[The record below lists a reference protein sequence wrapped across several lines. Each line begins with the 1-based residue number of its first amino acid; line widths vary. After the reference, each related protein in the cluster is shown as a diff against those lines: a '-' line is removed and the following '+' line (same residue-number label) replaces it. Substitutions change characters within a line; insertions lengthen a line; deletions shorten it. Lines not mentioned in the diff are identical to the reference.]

1 MPRAASTSSVRREH
15 ARSGRV
21 QRSTANPRCPPQCSV
36 RPTRKP
42 RYVTI
47 ATRRS
52 DAGGQKT
59 QQQRKAQ
66 VTSGKSCFARLPFIM
81 IDLIVGVMAEPH
93 VAGGKGPPLRADDL
107 DGGSTAMRLRR
118 RYWLGWAGER
128 ARVTGKAAKARQ
140 GTCAGGDFL
149 PPACSPHCANRAR
162 SAPRVPRACGCSAA
176 CGCGDDFPLWA
187 WRTNGHRL
195 FARHLRIAGSNLWGL
210 ERPREIGGP
219 RKRPRAQRDIFSC
232 VGKERA
238 RRSLGLPIAC
248 ALLVEPADGTS
259 AMAGVR
265 CDRTGT
271 PGISTSIRRHPPRCC
286 SAPPCHPS
294 PPPAISED
302 PDIQRAA

>member
-66 VTSGKSCFARLPFIM
+66 VTSGKSRFARLPFIM

-93 VAGGKGPPLRADDL
+93 VAGGKGPPWRADDL

-149 PPACSPHCANRAR
+149 PPACSPHCANRCVIITCPQIQECP
-162 SAPRVPRACGCSAA
+162 S
-176 CGCGDDFPLWA
+176 
-187 WRTNGHRL
+187 
-195 FARHLRIAGSNLWGL
+195 SNLWQRPKCPARAPRLWLQRCLWLWRRFSPLGL
-210 ERPREIGGP
+210 ADQWPSAFRPPSANRWLQPLGP
-219 RKRPRAQRDIFSC
+219 RTPARDW
-232 VGKERA
+232 GAKEA
-238 RRSLGLPIAC
+238 SA
-248 ALLVEPADGTS
+248 GT
-259 AMAGVR
+259 A
-265 CDRTGT
+265 
-271 PGISTSIRRHPPRCC
+271 
-286 SAPPCHPS
+286 
-294 PPPAISED
+294 
-302 PDIQRAA
+302 

>member
-66 VTSGKSCFARLPFIM
+66 VTSGKSRFARLPFIM

-93 VAGGKGPPLRADDL
+93 VAGGKGPPWRADDL

-118 RYWLGWAGER
+118 RASTIR
-128 ARVTGKAAKARQ
+128 TASV
-140 GTCAGGDFL
+140 AGGCTITTV
-149 PPACSPHCANRAR
+149 PERGSPKGFGAFCFR
-162 SAPRVPRACGCSAA
+162 
-176 CGCGDDFPLWA
+176 
-187 WRTNGHRL
+187 RL
-195 FARHLRIAGSNLWGL
+195 
-210 ERPREIGGP
+210 
-219 RKRPRAQRDIFSC
+219 
-232 VGKERA
+232 A
-238 RRSLGLPIAC
+238 RR
-248 ALLVEPADGTS
+248 ETS
-259 AMAGVR
+259 
-265 CDRTGT
+265 
-271 PGISTSIRRHPPRCC
+271 
-286 SAPPCHPS
+286 
-294 PPPAISED
+294 
-302 PDIQRAA
+302 